1 MPTNP
6 DVLSSQLDFIDAQAS
21 TAISG
26 HNLRTYI
33 ELPYPLRGKRIL
45 DIAAGTSTC
54 ARDLHN
60 TGARVIALD
69 YRYGDLDELKKS
81 SAGFITYTK
90 GQFLPQFSQLEGR
103 SYSGNFTQYI
113 TEIEQTTDAFFKD
126 FESVHQGTYVA
137 GMASHLPFQD
147 ESFDFAYA
155 IRWLSDYVAEPTT
168 FMQIV
173 DEALRI
179 LKRGRQLQIS
189 PWQEGYFTRVG
200 IEEAD
205 QAVQNIY
212 VELERSGIP
221 FRINTIK
228 RWDTK
233 YLQIT
238 KPSSKH

>member
-1 MPTNP
+1 MPANP
-6 DVLSSQLDFIDAQAS
+6 DILSSQLDFIDAQAS

-26 HNLRTYI
+26 RDLRIYI
-33 ELPYPLRGKRIL
+33 ELPYPLKGKRIL

-69 YRYGDLDELKKS
+69 YRYGDLDELKRS
-81 SAGFITYTK
+81 SAGFITYAE
-90 GQFLPQFSQLEGR
+90 GQFLQQFSQFEGR
-103 SYSGNFTQYI
+103 PFLGNLTQSI
-113 TEIEQTTDAFFKD
+113 TEIKQTSDTFFKD
-126 FESVHQGTYVA
+126 FESEHQGIYVT
-137 GMASHLPFQD
+137 GIASHLSFQD
-147 ESFDFAYA
+147 ESFDFVYA
-155 IRWLSDYVAEPTT
+155 IRWLSDYIVEPTT

-173 DEALRI
+173 GEALRI
-179 LKRGRQLQIS
+179 LKRGGQLQIS

-212 VELERSGIP
+212 VELKRSGIP

-238 KPSSKH
+238 KPSGKH

>member
-1 MPTNP
+1 MPTSP
-6 DVLSSQLDFIDAQAS
+6 DILSSQLGFIDTQAS

-26 HNLRTYI
+26 HNLRIYI

-54 ARDLHN
+54 AIDLHN
-60 TGARVIALD
+60 TGAKVVALD
-69 YRYGDLDELKKS
+69 YRYGDLNELKKS
-81 SAGFITYTK
+81 SAGFITYAEEE
-90 GQFLPQFSQLEGR
+90 FLSQFSQLEGE

-113 TEIEQTTDAFFKD
+113 TEIKQTTDAFFKD
-126 FESVHQGTYVA
+126 LGSEHKGIYVA

-173 DEALRI
+173 SEALRI
-179 LKRGRQLQIS
+179 LKKGRQLQIS

-238 KPSSKH
+238 KPFSRH